1 MEDRMNLKNSRVLG
15 GVTLA
20 LALVAARRAPS
31 IASTQESDGCWLRDK
46 PAEVAQR
53 KSGHDSASVAMDG
66 GTVKVCYGRPH
77 QNGRAI
83 MGKLVPYGEP
93 WRAGADEATA
103 IHVPFRASIA
113 GVNVEPGWYSLY
125 AIPGEKQ
132 WKIVVNSE
140 AQRWG
145 VPIDAKVRAKDAGT
159 GMVASEH
166 LATPAETLTI
176 ALTTSS
182 PTKATMDIAWSDTH
196 VRVPIE
202 KR

>member
-1 MEDRMNLKNSRVLG
+1 MHLRGFRLLG
-15 GVTLA
+15 SISLA
-20 LALVAARRAPS
+20 MMLSAARGAPGVVV
-31 IASTQESDGCWLRDK
+31 QGSDGCWFQDNRT
-46 PAEVAQR
+46 EVAQR
-53 KSGHDSASVAMDG
+53 KSPHDSASVAMEG
-66 GTVKVCYGRPH
+66 GAVKVCYGRPH

-83 MGKLVPYGEP
+83 MGKLVPYAEP
-93 WRAGADEATA
+93 WRVGADEATA
-103 IHVPFRASIA
+103 IHVPFRARIA

-132 WKIVVNSE
+132 WQIVVNSD

-145 VPIDAKVRAKDAGT
+145 VPIDAKVRARDVGT
-159 GMVASEH
+159 GTVASEH
-166 LATPAETLTI
+166 LATPSETLAI
-176 ALTTSS
+176 ALSAAS

>member
-1 MEDRMNLKNSRVLG
+1 MNFNSSRLLG
-15 GVTLA
+15 GAALA

-31 IASTQESDGCWLRDK
+31 VAAAQGSDACWFQDK
-46 PAEVAQR
+46 LAEVAQR
-53 KSGHDSASVAMDG
+53 KSAHDSASIAMEG

-93 WRAGADEATA
+93 WRVGADEATA

-132 WKIVVNSE
+132 WTIVVNSE

-159 GMVASEH
+159 GTVASEH
-166 LATPAETLTI
+166 LATPAEALTI
-176 ALTTSS
+176 ALASSS
-182 PTKATMDIAWSDTH
+182 PTKATMDIAWADTH

>member
-1 MEDRMNLKNSRVLG
+1 MNSNNSHLLG
-15 GVTLA
+15 GI
-20 LALVAARRAPS
+20 ALVLVLLAARRAPEV
-31 IASTQESDGCWLRDK
+31 APAQGSDGCWFRDK
-46 PAEVAQR
+46 PAELTMR
-53 KSGHDSASVAMDG
+53 KSAHDSASIAMDG

-77 QNGRAI
+77 QNGREI

-93 WRAGADEATA
+93 WRVGADEATA

-132 WKIVVNSE
+132 WQIVVNSE

-145 VPIDAKVRAKDAGT
+145 VPVDAKVRAKDVGT
-159 GMVASEH
+159 GTVASEH
-166 LATPAETLTI
+166 LATPSETLTI
-176 ALTTSS
+176 GLSKSS
-182 PTKATMDIAWSDTH
+182 PTKATMDIAWADTH
-196 VRVPIE
+196 VRVPID

>member
-1 MEDRMNLKNSRVLG
+1 MKMNGSRLFAG
-15 GVTLA
+15 IA
-20 LALVAARRAPS
+20 LAMTLVGARRAPDA
-31 IASTQESDGCWLRDK
+31 ASAQGPDACWFQDK

-53 KSGHDSASVAMDG
+53 KSAHDSASVALDG

-77 QNGRAI
+77 QNGREI

-103 IHVPFRASIA
+103 VRVPFAARIA

-125 AIPGEKQ
+125 TIPGEKQ
-132 WKIVVNSE
+132 WKIVVNSV

-145 VPIDAKVRAKDAGT
+145 VPIDEKVRAKDVGT
-159 GMVASEH
+159 GTVASEH
-166 LATPAETLTI
+166 LATRAETLTI
-176 ALTTSS
+176 ALSKSS
-182 PTKATMDIAWSDTH
+182 PTSATMDIAWADTH

>member
-1 MEDRMNLKNSRVLG
+1 MEDQMHLNGSRLLAG
-15 GVTLA
+15 ITLA
-20 LALVAARRAPS
+20 TVLVAARRAPD
-31 IASTQESDGCWLRDK
+31 AAPAQGSDGCWFQDK

-53 KSGHDSASVAMDG
+53 KSPHDSASVSMDG

-103 IHVPFRASIA
+103 IHVPFPARIA
-113 GVNVEPGWYSLY
+113 GVSVEPGWYSLY
-125 AIPGEKQ
+125 VVPGEKQ
-132 WKIVVNSE
+132 WKVVVNSV

-145 VPIDAKVRAKDAGT
+145 VPIDAKVRAKDIGT
-159 GMVASEH
+159 GTVASEH

-176 ALTTSS
+176 GLTASS
-182 PTKATMDIAWSDTH
+182 PAKATMDIAWADTH

>member
-1 MEDRMNLKNSRVLG
+1 MVSNRSRLFHG
-15 GVTLA
+15 ITLA
-20 LALVAARRAPS
+20 LVLVAAHGARRVAFP
-31 IASTQESDGCWLRDK
+31 QGSDGCWFQDNS
-46 PAEVAQR
+46 AEIAQR
-53 KSGHDSASVAMDG
+53 KSAHDSVSVAMDG
-66 GTVKVCYGRPH
+66 GAVKVCYGRPH

-93 WRAGADEATA
+93 WRVGADEATA
-103 IHVPFRASIA
+103 IHVPFRARIA

-132 WKIVVNSE
+132 WQIVVNSE

-145 VPIDAKVRAKDAGT
+145 VPIDAKVRAKDLGT
-159 GMVASEH
+159 GTVASEP
-166 LATPAETLTI
+166 LATPAETLVI
-176 ALTTSS
+176 ALSAAT
-182 PTKATMDIAWSDTH
+182 PTKATMDIAWADTH

>member
-1 MEDRMNLKNSRVLG
+1 MHLNGSRMLAG
-15 GVTLA
+15 IA
-20 LALVAARRAPS
+20 LAMVLVAAHRAPRT
-31 IASTQESDGCWLRDK
+31 APAQGSDGCWFQDK

-53 KSGHDSASVAMDG
+53 KSPHDSASVAMDG

-103 IHVPFRASIA
+103 IHVPFPARIA
-113 GVNVEPGWYSLY
+113 GVSVGPGWYSLY
-125 AIPGEKQ
+125 VVPGEKQ
-132 WKIVVNSE
+132 WQIVINSD

-145 VPIDAKVRAKDAGT
+145 VPIDAKVRAKDIGT
-159 GMVASEH
+159 GTVASEH

-176 ALTTSS
+176 ALTAAS
-182 PTKATMDIAWSDTH
+182 PTKATMDIAWADTH

>member
-1 MEDRMNLKNSRVLG
+1 MNLRDSRVLG
-15 GVTLA
+15 AVTLA
-20 LALVAARRAPS
+20 LMLVAARRAPN
-31 IASTQESDGCWLRDK
+31 ARPAQGSDGCWFQDK

-53 KSGHDSASVAMDG
+53 KSAHDSASVSMDG

-93 WRAGADEATA
+93 WRVGADEATA
-103 IHVPFRASIA
+103 IRVPFRASIA
-113 GVNVEPGWYSLY
+113 GVNVEPGWYSIY

-132 WKIVVNSE
+132 WQIVVNSD

-145 VPIDAKVRAKDAGT
+145 VPIDAKVRAKDLGT
-159 GMVASEH
+159 GAVASER
-166 LATPAETLTI
+166 LATPVEMLMISLAKD
-176 ALTTSS
+176 S
-182 PTKATMDIAWSDTH
+182 PTKATMDVAWADTH

>member
-1 MEDRMNLKNSRVLG
+1 MIVNGSRVLAG
-15 GVTLA
+15 IA
-20 LALVAARRAPS
+20 LAIVLVGARRATDL
-31 IASTQESDGCWLRDK
+31 ARAQGSDGCWFRDK
-46 PAEVAQR
+46 PADVAQR
-53 KSGHDSASVAMDG
+53 KSPHDSASVALDG
-66 GTVKVCYGRPH
+66 GILKVCYGRPH
-77 QNGRAI
+77 QNGREI

-103 IHVPFRASIA
+103 IHVPFPARIA

-125 AIPGEKQ
+125 AVPGQKE
-132 WKIVVNSE
+132 WKIVVNSV

-145 VPIDAKVRAKDAGT
+145 VPIDEKVRAKDVGSGT
-159 GMVASEH
+159 VPSEH

-176 ALTTSS
+176 ALSKSS
-182 PTKATMDIAWSDTH
+182 PTNATMDIAWADTH

>member
-1 MEDRMNLKNSRVLG
+1 MVVNGSRLLA
-15 GVTLA
+15 GVA
-20 LALVAARRAPS
+20 LAVGFVVASGAAD
-31 IASTQESDGCWLRDK
+31 AAAAQGSDGCWFQDK
-46 PAEVAQR
+46 AADVAQR
-53 KSGHDSASVAMDG
+53 KSPHDSASVALDG

-77 QNGRAI
+77 QNGREI

-103 IHVPFRASIA
+103 IHVPFPARIA

-125 AIPGEKQ
+125 AVPGEKQ
-132 WKIVVNSE
+132 WQIVVNSV

-145 VPIDAKVRAKDAGT
+145 VPIDAKVRAKDIGSGT
-159 GMVASEH
+159 VPSEH

-176 ALTTSS
+176 ALSKST
-182 PTKATMDIAWSDTH
+182 PTKATMDIAWADTH

>member
-1 MEDRMNLKNSRVLG
+1 MNSNSSRLLG
-15 GVTLA
+15 AVTLA
-20 LALVAARRAPS
+20 LVLIAARRAPNVVP
-31 IASTQESDGCWLRDK
+31 TQGSDACWLRDK
-46 PAEVAQR
+46 PAEAATR
-53 KSGHDSASVAMDG
+53 KSAHDSASVAMEG
-66 GTVKVCYGRPH
+66 GAVKVCYGRPH
-77 QNGRAI
+77 QNGREI
-83 MGKLVPYGEP
+83 MGKLVPYSEP

-103 IHVPFRASIA
+103 IHVPFRARIA

-132 WKIVVNSE
+132 WQIVVNSE

-145 VPIDAKVRAKDAGT
+145 VPIDAKVRAKDVGT
-159 GMVASEH
+159 GTVASEH
-166 LATPAETLTI
+166 LATPAEILTI
-176 ALTTSS
+176 TLAASS

>member
-1 MEDRMNLKNSRVLG
+1 MHLKGSRVLTG
-15 GVTLA
+15 IA
-20 LALVAARRAPS
+20 LAMVLVAARRAPRT
-31 IASTQESDGCWLRDK
+31 APTQGSDGCWFQDK

-53 KSGHDSASVAMDG
+53 KSAHDSASVAMDG

-103 IHVPFRASIA
+103 IHVPFPARIA
-113 GVNVEPGWYSLY
+113 GVSVEPGWYSLY
-125 AIPGEKQ
+125 TIPGEKQ
-132 WKIVVNSE
+132 WQIVVNSV

-145 VPIDAKVRAKDAGT
+145 VPIDAKVRAKDIGT
-159 GMVASEH
+159 GTVASEH
-166 LATPAETLTI
+166 LATPAERLTI
-176 ALTTSS
+176 ALTASS
-182 PTKATMDIAWSDTH
+182 PTKATMDIAWADTH

>member
-1 MEDRMNLKNSRVLG
+1 MEDCMNRQSSRLLG
-15 GVTLA
+15 GVALA
-20 LALVAARRAPS
+20 LALVAARRAP
-31 IASTQESDGCWLRDK
+31 IVALAQGSDGCWFQDK
-46 PAEVAQR
+46 PADVAQR
-53 KSGHDSASVAMDG
+53 KSAHDSASVAMDG

-93 WRAGADEATA
+93 WRVGADEATA

-145 VPIDAKVRAKDAGT
+145 VPIDAKVRAKDTGT
-159 GMVASEH
+159 GTVASEH
-166 LATPAETLTI
+166 LATPAEALTI
-176 ALTTSS
+176 TLATSS